1 MKKYRRTFEF
11 VKTED
16 EAKTFCNRENATGTY
31 YKRKNHKAIYTPWS
45 SQDGKEHL
53 FVCWY
58 YV

>member
-1 MKKYRRTFEF
+1 MKKYRQTYEI
-11 VKTED
+11 VKTEE

-31 YKRKNHKAIYTPWS
+31 YKRKKHKAIYTPLR